1 MFLLTIDIGNTAVKL
16 SVFEDERL
24 VHAVRG
30 RGLGPEAVD
39 AMLDYCSVDGI
50 AYCAV
55 GSDEHGI
62 RRTLEEG
69 DIPFLALDQARLPV
83 EIDYLTPSTL
93 GQDRIAAAIGAVT
106 PGGSA
111 LVVDAGTALTCDAVV
126 DGRFV
131 GGNISPGVGL
141 RFESLHQYTARLPLV
156 GADGDTP
163 QFGVDTETAI
173 RAGVVGGVTAEIVND
188 YRNLTTR
195 FADHDI
201 KLILTG
207 GDARLLAP
215 LLGQHGLDPTIDDD
229 AVGRGLVRIYN
240 YNDSL

>member
-1 MFLLTIDIGNTAVKL
+1 MFLLTIDIGNTSTKL
-16 SVFEDERL
+16 GVFEDERL
-24 VHAVRG
+24 IHAVHG
-30 RGLGPEAVD
+30 RGLGPEAVE

-50 AYCAV
+50 AYCAA
-55 GSDEHGI
+55 GNDEFGI
-62 RRTLEEG
+62 RAALEDG
-69 DIPFLALDQARLPV
+69 DIPFLALDSARLPIEV
-83 EIDYLTPSTL
+83 DYLTPSTL
-93 GQDRIAAAIGAVT
+93 GQDRIAAAVGAVT

-126 DGRFV
+126 NGRFI

-156 GADGDTP
+156 SAEGDLP
-163 QFGVDTETAI
+163 QFGVDTLTAI

-207 GDARLLAP
+207 GDAPLLAP
-215 LLGQHGLDPTIDDD
+215 LLAEHGLDPEVDHD
-229 AVGRGLVRIYN
+229 AIGRGLVRIYN